1 MLNALMSPTWAL
13 RADGGQTIY
22 IYDLCLSSTSF
33 YTACYPFVVPTPL
46 RLVHAGRAASNPF
59 LHRQT
64 RPCVVHAS
72 GPLWVQCQRPRSYS
86 IFLTVRAVV
95 TMGNLLW
102 PRLHLGLRAWAQVD
116 GHRGGRD
123 RHRRIPPGAGN
134 GLPCWALVRRW
145 TRGPAWMHR

>member
-1 MLNALMSPTWAL
+1 MYERYGRRAWALRRQLGSRLDANGLRGHGSGCRRARATLTARGGTQAVHLSRSRGRWGGRWGGRWRRLRRYGRHMNAMLNALMSPTWAL

-72 GPLWVQCQRPRSYS
+72 GPL
-86 IFLTVRAVV
+86 
-95 TMGNLLW
+95 
-102 PRLHLGLRAWAQVD
+102 
-116 GHRGGRD
+116 
-123 RHRRIPPGAGN
+123 
-134 GLPCWALVRRW
+134 
-145 TRGPAWMHR
+145 